1 MIMPLMSHKDTIE
14 TSGLLN
20 DITQVNSVISS
31 NFTYGGEN
39 YDTGKALI
47 QTNDNGFIL
56 AGYTSSFGAGANDS
70 WLIKT
75 DAAGIVQWNYTYGG
89 DENDSMEAFIHTNDN
104 GLALAGSTYSYSNGE
119 SDFWLVK
126 TDINGSVAW
135 NKSYGDSGWEGA
147 NAIIQTHDGGYA
159 LAGSIILYGET
170 QSDFWLVKT
179 DNNGT
184 IEWNQSYGGQLDD
197 WAIEVIQTIDDG
209 YLLTGTS
216 YSYGEGESDIWL
228 IKTDNNGTLL
238 WNQTFGKSGHDG
250 ASALVHLNDSD
261 RILLAGYSWSVESSN
276 YNVIVI
282 ETYSNGTIA
291 WNQTYGGQNHE
302 IPKDILPISLD
313 SFVLVGSER
322 SLNGDQNNTNAF
334 FMRIYTN
341 STLAF
346 SFTYGGSQFDETVN
360 IVQVDTLE
368 YQLVGTTWSFD
379 SRKGDIWL
387 VKINLG
393 PLTLDTSGDI
403 TIPISNGGNAP
414 SPNPANLLE
423 SLFTNS
429 PLQSLMIIGGLMLS
443 IVVILFLVF
452 KIILPAF
459 SMRKE
464 GQKKRLERQLEE
476 IQKRNEK
483 EKQDIEGYKKYS
495 WPIESEDDY

>member
-1 MIMPLMSHKDTIE
+1 
-14 TSGLLN
+14 
-20 DITQVNSVISS
+20 
-31 NFTYGGEN
+31 
-39 YDTGKALI
+39 
-47 QTNDNGFIL
+47 
-56 AGYTSSFGAGANDS
+56 
-70 WLIKT
+70 
-75 DAAGIVQWNYTYGG
+75 
-89 DENDSMEAFIHTNDN
+89 
-104 GLALAGSTYSYSNGE
+104 
-119 SDFWLVK
+119 
-126 TDINGSVAW
+126 
-135 NKSYGDSGWEGA
+135 
-147 NAIIQTHDGGYA
+147 
-159 LAGSIILYGET
+159 
-170 QSDFWLVKT
+170 
-179 DNNGT
+179 
-184 IEWNQSYGGQLDD
+184 
-197 WAIEVIQTIDDG
+197 
-209 YLLTGTS
+209 
-216 YSYGEGESDIWL
+216 
-228 IKTDNNGTLL
+228 
-238 WNQTFGKSGHDG
+238 
-250 ASALVHLNDSD
+250 DSD